1 MGLTEVFLRGAVV
14 LLGLVPESA
23 AATRGSQTVATGGA
37 SRTAVP
43 DAITSRASVN
53 IEVCEART
61 INYITHALPQSCL
74 TTSWKLTAP
83 APTPN
88 TATDTQQNSA
98 SGATVT
104 DDELLC
110 DSVASSS
117 TDQNATATTPAAA
130 EPTVTTFMSFED
142 WKEMML
148 RRAGQDPQ
156 DLRTR
161 RVNDHHASDRYSSD
175 IGHAGLGEEGE
186 ISLNFEH
193 YDGGDGMTASVPK
206 QQKNDGVEQ
215 QVADTSLTHEDGKT
229 ATVHLSKDAGKTCKE
244 RFSYSSFDAGATILK
259 TSPGAKNAK
268 AILVENKDTYMLLEC
283 DTSSKYVIIELSDDI
298 SVDTVVLANFEFFS
312 SMIRHFRVSVS
323 DRYPV
328 KIDKWRDLGTFEAR
342 NSRDIQPFLV
352 ENPQIWAKYVRIEF
366 LTHFGN
372 EYYCPISL
380 LRIHGSRMLDSWKD
394 SEINRDDDVVVAEDE
409 IGSPAI
415 AYNPSENLTSDQ
427 PFNVQHIARV
437 QNVSVWRRPFEP
449 HTFSAFDTT
458 CPIPVSENGNF
469 AETSSGRTTTI
480 DETSPFDPD
489 SPTVSEIVSAG
500 VVSSAKSMPHSPRKP
515 TEASSDHMN
524 TKTATAHAASQDQ
537 ETQANGPS
545 FNDTISTTD
554 STATNERLHNVTTTS
569 PKVAMSGGQ
578 AMKHRSTGTTG
589 PPAASPT
596 MQEGFFHAITKRLQ
610 HVESNLTL
618 SMKYVEDQS
627 KHVQEALQS
636 GEQKQQAHIAM
647 FLDDLNKTVLAE
659 LHNLREQYDQMWQST
674 VIALESQRD
683 RSERDMMA
691 LSTRLNLLADEVV
704 FQKRMAIVQA
714 IILLSCLFLII
725 FSRGVSLPSLAPL
738 LDQSSATAFSPSNL
752 SQSTSRQ
759 LAYEIYKDIELP
771 ENCGPSSTSQSPLRD
786 NDQPRADPDR
796 CSSPSSVRCKTDV
809 VPQVITSRRTSSYQ
823 KPHPHSQVS
832 SHLSSSRPTEQSIS
846 DRDGSAI
853 TYFKSHKPQ
862 AVYLNDVR
870 KPLPSLP
877 EHSHSHNST

>member
-1 MGLTEVFLRGAVV
+1 MGPTEVFLRGVFV
-14 LLGLVPESA
+14 LLGLAPESA
-23 AATRGSQTVATGGA
+23 AATHGHGSQAVATGGA
-37 SRTAVP
+37 SQTVVP
-43 DAITSRASVN
+43 DAITTRVSVDA
-53 IEVCEART
+53 EVCEART

-74 TTSWKLTAP
+74 TTSWTLP

-88 TATDTQQNSA
+88 TTTDTQQNSLNG
-98 SGATVT
+98 STLT
-104 DDELLC
+104 DDELVS
-110 DSVASSS
+110 DSLA
-117 TDQNATATTPAAA
+117 TNATETA
-130 EPTVTTFMSFED
+130 EPTVTPFMSFED

-161 RVNDHHASDRYSSD
+161 RVSDHHASDRYSSD

-193 YDGGDGMTASVPK
+193 YGEGDDMGALPPK
-206 QQKNDGVEQ
+206 QQNNDAADQ
-215 QVADTSLTHEDGKT
+215 QLADNSLAHEDGKA

-283 DTSSKYVIIELSDDI
+283 DTSSKYVIVELSDDI

-394 SEINRDDDVVVAEDE
+394 SETNRDDDLVAIDDE
-409 IGSPAI
+409 IGSPTI
-415 AYNPSENLTSDQ
+415 AHNASQDPTSDQ
-427 PFNVQHIARV
+427 PFDGQRIARV

-449 HTFSAFDTT
+449 HAFSVFDMT
-458 CPIPVSENGNF
+458 CPVPSLDNGDSV
-469 AETSSGRTTTI
+469 EKSSGRATI
-480 DETSPFDPD
+480 DETASFDSDP
-489 SPTVSEIVSAG
+489 PTSEIVSPG
-500 VVSSAKSMPHSPRKP
+500 VASSAKSMTHPRKP
-515 TEASSDHMN
+515 ADASSDNSN
-524 TKTATAHAASQDQ
+524 TKIATAHATYQDEETNAS
-537 ETQANGPS
+537 GPS
-545 FNDTISTTD
+545 PSSNDTAWTTD
-554 STATNERLHNVTTTS
+554 STATNERIQNATTTS
-569 PKVAMSGGQ
+569 TKVAMSGGQ
-578 AMKHRSTGTTG
+578 TTKHRSTGTTG
-589 PPAASPT
+589 PSAASPT

-627 KHVQEALQS
+627 KHVQEALLS
-636 GEQKQQAHIAM
+636 GQQKQQAHIAL
-647 FLDDLNKTVLAE
+647 FLDDLNKTVLSE
-659 LHNLREQYDQMWQST
+659 LHNLREQYDQIWQST
-674 VIALESQRD
+674 VLALESQRD

-691 LSTRLNLLADEVV
+691 LTTRLNLLADEVV

-725 FSRGVSLPSLAPL
+725 FSRGVSLPSLGPL
-738 LDQSSATAFSPSNL
+738 LDQPSATAFSPSNL
-752 SQSTSRQ
+752 SQPSSRQ
-759 LAYEIYKDIELP
+759 LAYQVYKDVEP
-771 ENCGPSSTSQSPLRD
+771 PQNCDPSSTSQPPLRE
-786 NDQPRADPDR
+786 NDQPRTDLDR
-796 CSSPSSVRCKTDV
+796 CFSPSSLRCKPDGVAEGPSSPSPS
-809 VPQVITSRRTSSYQ
+809 PPSYQ
-823 KPHPHSQVS
+823 HAHAHQS
-832 SHLSSSRPTEQSIS
+832 SHLSSRPLTEL
-846 DRDGSAI
+846 DTPNKDGSAI
-853 TYFKSHKPQ
+853 PYSKPRKPP
-862 AVYLNDVR
+862 AVDLNDVR

-877 EHSHSHNST
+877 EHPDSHDST